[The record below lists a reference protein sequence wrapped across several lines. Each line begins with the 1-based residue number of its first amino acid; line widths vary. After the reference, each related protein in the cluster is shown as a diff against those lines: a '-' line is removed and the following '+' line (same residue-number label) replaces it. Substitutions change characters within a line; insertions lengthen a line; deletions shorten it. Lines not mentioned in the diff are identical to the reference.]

1 MTNSAKKSQGKKNS
15 KQQVQFEYIPIDE
28 HVQARK
34 NLLLIA
40 KESIQAE
47 KIYQGFLKKQSEEN
61 VLKQEMKSLLKE
73 LKDGLNEILEIIPE
87 PSVKKEIFVSS
98 SYNNTQSK
106 KSAKKINKPLDDL
119 ESQIKELEERIA
131 SL

>member
-1 MTNSAKKSQGKKNS
+1 MANSAKKSQGKKNS
-15 KQQVQFEYIPIDE
+15 VQQTPFEYVPIED

-47 KIYQGFLKKQSEEN
+47 KIYQGFLKKQAEEN
-61 VLKQEMKSLLKE
+61 VLKQEMRTLLKE
-73 LKDGLNEILEIIPE
+73 LQDGLNGILEMLPK
-87 PSVKKEIFVSS
+87 PSVKKETSVSPIR
-98 SYNNTQSK
+98 K
-106 KSAKKINKPLDDL
+106 KQTIKSTKPLDDL
-119 ESQIKELEERIA
+119 ESQIKELEERIN